1 MDSHIPTAVE
11 YGLMKDSVLVAG
23 ASGDT
28 GGEVLGYL
36 DGTGATVT
44 ALTRSAESSEEL
56 LSAGADSVVVGN
68 LFDPR
73 DAESA
78 VEGIDVVLSAVG
90 STPRDVLTE
99 DEFVDGVGNINL
111 ARAAEQEGVRH
122 VVMESAIGV
131 GDEATGLFGASLD
144 AFLNPI
150 QEAKADA
157 EREIR
162 SSDVDHT
169 ILRPG
174 ALTSVRFSPSPQV
187 ADAGSKLWGGISRK
201 TVAELMAAS
210 PYTPEAKDCT
220 LEAVENALLCGKDT
234 GIDWQYPTTRRG
246 TEIPI
251 ES

>member
-1 MDSHIPTAVE
+1 
-11 YGLMKDSVLVAG
+11 MKDSVLVAG

-28 GGEVLGYL
+28 GGEILGYL

-44 ALTRSAESSEEL
+44 ALTRSAENSEEL
-56 LSAGADSVVVGN
+56 LSAGADSVVVGD

-90 STPRDVLTE
+90 SRPRDILTE
-99 DEFVDGVGNINL
+99 GEFVDGVGNINL
-111 ARAAEQEGVRH
+111 ARAAEQEGVNH
-122 VVMESAIGV
+122 IVMESAIGV
-131 GDEATGLFGASLD
+131 GDEPTGLFGASLD
-144 AFLNPI
+144 AFLRPI
-150 QEAKADA
+150 QEAKSDA
-157 EREIR
+157 EREVR
-162 SSDVDHT
+162 SSDIDHT

-187 ADAGSKLWGGISRK
+187 AEAGSKLWGGISRK

-234 GIDWQYPTTRRG
+234 GIDWQYPKSQEG
-246 TEIPI
+246 TKIPI